1 MIALMPVM
9 WSDHDMRIL
18 YQLLEE
24 RTPEQSI
31 SHKSMPTWEEHRAF
45 VGSRPYAHW
54 YLAYVA
60 NVGIVGSIYLTHQ
73 REIGVSILRAHQR
86 KGYGLAAVR
95 ELMRLHPGRFLANVN
110 PENAA
115 SRKLWE
121 GIGGKLLQVTYEI
134 PVYHR

>member
-1 MIALMPVM
+1 
-9 WSDHDMRIL
+9 
-18 YQLLEE
+18 
-24 RTPEQSI
+24 
-31 SHKSMPTWEEHRAF
+31 
-45 VGSRPYAHW
+45 
-54 YLAYVA
+54 
-60 NVGIVGSIYLTHQ
+60 
-73 REIGVSILRAHQR
+73 
-86 KGYGLAAVR
+86 LAAVR